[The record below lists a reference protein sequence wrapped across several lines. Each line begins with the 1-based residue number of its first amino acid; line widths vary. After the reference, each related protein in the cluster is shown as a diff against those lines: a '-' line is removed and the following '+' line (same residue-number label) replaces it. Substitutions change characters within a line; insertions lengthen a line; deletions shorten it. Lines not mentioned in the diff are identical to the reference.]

1 MMGNQFD
8 IPCFFSFASY
18 IFHLTCLGS
27 YLSLKIAEREHI
39 GNYLANA
46 MANDVR

>member
-8 IPCFFSFASY
+8 IPCFFSFAY
-18 IFHLTCLGS
+18 VTCLG
-27 YLSLKIAEREHI
+27 SLKIAEREHI